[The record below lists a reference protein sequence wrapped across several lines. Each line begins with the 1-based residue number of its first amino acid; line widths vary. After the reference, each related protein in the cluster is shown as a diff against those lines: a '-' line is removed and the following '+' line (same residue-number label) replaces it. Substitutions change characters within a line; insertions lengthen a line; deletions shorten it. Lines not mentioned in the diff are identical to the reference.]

1 MQYFNPKEYRANRS
15 FLRTVKRINLFTFF
29 VSKVSTLEPFN
40 EKKRPWVET
49 GEKVGDFDQY
59 VTTAIIDFILP
70 SGKVCRVPKG
80 FLWDGASIP
89 KFAQKI
95 IGKPMGKYA
104 LAGLLHD
111 WLYSSR
117 ILGNSERGRKEADKL
132 FLLAMRC
139 LKISWWRRKVMYRA
153 VRIGGFSSYFD
164 TDERN
169 HCVSIFLSIT
179 KYNPFRDYKGYFHGQ
194 K

>member
-1 MQYFNPKEYRANRS
+1 MKYFNPKEYRANRK
-15 FLRTVKRINLFTFF
+15 FLRTVKRIDLFTFF
-29 VSKVSTLEPFN
+29 VSKVSTLKPFN
-40 EKKRPWVET
+40 DKKRPWIKT
-49 GEKVGDFDQY
+49 GKKIEGFDQY

-95 IGKPMGKYA
+95 IGKPMGDYA

-117 ILGNSERGRKEADKL
+117 ILGNNERGRKEADKL
-132 FLLAMRC
+132 FLLAMKC
-139 LKISWWRRKVMYRA
+139 LNISWWRRKLMYRA
-153 VRIGGFSSYFD
+153 VRLFGFSSYFD
-164 TDERN
+164 TDERS

-179 KYNPFRDYKGYFHGQ
+179 KYNPFRDYKGFFEV